1 MGWRHQL
8 KRVLMAGGVY
18 GTTRRL
24 YLRTIPSPSR
34 QRLHREAEFY
44 GQFIKPGHLC
54 FDVGSNIG
62 AKAEVFLELGAR
74 VVAFEPQPD
83 CYRELRA
90 RCGRPGR
97 LTALNV
103 AVGAEPGNATL
114 FVSHNRAVSSLRA
127 GWSGSVEAQIQV
139 PIETLDGAIARY
151 GLPNFCKIDVEGFE
165 LEVLRGLSRP
175 IPYLTL
181 EYHLD
186 DKDVRKTFDCLEMC
200 GKLAT
205 LSLNLSFGEEPGLC
219 WSDWVDLGEFH
230 RRFPERAPRSPTC
243 GYGDLFVKMS

>member
-8 KRVLMAGGVY
+8 KRALMGVGVY
-18 GTTRRL
+18 GTTRRC

-34 QRLHREAEFY
+34 RRLRREMEFY
-44 GQFIKPGHLC
+44 GQFIKPDDLC

-83 CYRELRA
+83 CYREMVA

-103 AVGAEPGNATL
+103 AVGSEPGEATL
-114 FVSHNRAVSSLRA
+114 YVDRTRAGSSLRA
-127 GWSGSVEAQIQV
+127 GWGGSIEAEIRV
-139 PIETLDGAIARY
+139 PMETLDRAIARY
-151 GLPNFCKIDVEGFE
+151 GPPNFCKIDVEGFE

-186 DKDVRKTFDCLEMC
+186 DEDVRKTRDCLKMLA
-200 GKLAT
+200 KLAS

-219 WSDWVDLGEFH
+219 WSDWVDLDEFH
-230 RRFPERAPRSPTC
+230 RYFPERAPRSRTC